1 MILALHANMKP
12 IKHISVAVF
21 ALLAIAAMSA
31 SCQKYR
37 DRVASGSMVDATS
50 RQPLANQKFYL
61 YVSVVGSP
69 LSKERKSRDIDY
81 PFTTDDKG
89 NFQVAFEA
97 KDQKITI
104 GDAHIR
110 PTDGDTGYWHKYLSK
125 KELSVNTGVIEV
137 DKK

>member
-1 MILALHANMKP
+1 M
-12 IKHISVAVF
+12 
-21 ALLAIAAMSA
+21 AAMSA

-37 DRVASGSMVDATS
+37 DRVASGSMIDATS
-50 RQPLANQKFYL
+50 KQPLANQQFYL
-61 YVSVVGSP
+61 YVSVASNP
-69 LSKERKSRDIDY
+69 FSWESKAKDVDY
-81 PFTTDDKG
+81 AFTTDDKG

-110 PTDGDTGYWHKYLSK
+110 PTYGDTGYWYKYLSK

-137 DKK
+137 NKK

>member
-1 MILALHANMKP
+1 MKLALHANVKR
-12 IKHISVAVF
+12 IKHISFAVF
-21 ALLAIAAMSA
+21 ALLAIAVVSA

-37 DRVASGSMVDATS
+37 DRVASGSMIDATS
-50 RQPLANQKFYL
+50 KQPLANQKFYL
-61 YVSVVGSP
+61 YVSIVGSP
-69 LSKERKSRDIDY
+69 FSKERKSRDIDY

-104 GDAHIR
+104 GDNYIT
-110 PTDGDTGYWHKYLSK
+110 PTYGDTGYWNKYLGK

-137 DKK
+137 HKK